1 MGNQQSVLLLSNV
14 SEKYCCVKNMK
25 KLSLSPISKRSEV
38 NYRGVK
44 KEDIW
49 CCSQMEVNLSEDDD
63 EDDDKLTQSNSIIK
77 QVKTFNTKCIC
88 NNMLRTQHRLNTN
101 KCLVSST
108 YHQLLP
114 SIINTTTLYR
124 RCNSMNSIHFAE
136 QHSNNENNESSFSLI
151 TTDDIEPAPLYLT
164 NTKANDIR
172 FAYFTKL
179 ITHNTESDYA
189 PPLYTPSSLS
199 LTQLPNKTFIT
210 KTFFDFD
217 AVFFNMQYIIN
228 SKLHIPKKKLSLKQ
242 TEQFAKI
249 EFTLLRLLTL
259 CLSKGE
265 VIILTNSS
273 LTWVDYSLKKFYPSL
288 MNLKSKIKI
297 INCKSEYE
305 HKYPKESKLWKIKSL
320 NKHLYITSMK
330 DVTRFKVINCIYF
343 GNLSLNDNNNALK
356 LKTTHYNIDYA
367 LKMIKTN
374 TSINLDHLNKQ
385 LLLIINEYTKIH
397 SIPYSTTIAIESNIK
412 HQ

>member
-1 MGNQQSVLLLSNV
+1 MGNQQSVMLSNV

-25 KLSLSPISKRSEV
+25 KLSLSPISKRSS
-38 NYRGVK
+38 RGMK
-44 KEDIW
+44 REDN
-49 CCSQMEVNLSEDDD
+49 CCYSQMEVNLSEEEYEDEDD
-63 EDDDKLTQSNSIIK
+63 DDDKLTQSNSVIK

-88 NNMLRTQHRLNTN
+88 NNMLRKQHRLNTN
-101 KCLVSST
+101 KCLVSTT

-114 SIINTTTLYR
+114 PIINITTLYR

-136 QHSNNENNESSFSLI
+136 PYSNNENNESSFSLI
-151 TTDDIEPAPLYLT
+151 TTDDIDPTPPSTLHNT

-172 FAYFTKL
+172 FSYFTKL
-179 ITHNTESDYA
+179 ITHNTETN
-189 PPLYTPSSLS
+189 YTPSP
-199 LTQLPNKTFIT
+199 TQLPNKTFIT

-217 AVFFNMQYIIN
+217 TFFFNMQYIIN
-228 SKLHIPKKKLSLKQ
+228 SKLHIPKKKLTLKQ

-288 MNLKSKIKI
+288 MNLKPKIKF
-297 INCKSEYE
+297 INCKCEYE

-320 NKHLYITSMK
+320 IKHLYITSMK

-356 LKTTHYNIDYA
+356 LKPTHYNIDYV

-374 TSINLDHLNKQ
+374 TSINLDHFNKQ

-397 SIPYSTTIAIESNIK
+397 SLTHSTTITIESNIK